1 MNNSNGTLSAD
12 SLPMLTFLVAGLAFV
27 VGVLI
32 TGLSWVQIHQV
43 ETALRLGNAFA
54 ETEYNQA
61 RLWFGIGLGFSAVSF
76 VGMLGVLFY
85 RLGPNSLG

>member
-1 MNNSNGTLSAD
+1 MGNNERSLTTD
-12 SLPMLTFLVAGLAFV
+12 SLSMLTFLASGFAFV

-32 TGLSWVQIHQV
+32 TGLAWTQLDQV

-61 RLWFGIGLGFSAVSF
+61 RLWFGVGLGFAAASF
-76 VGMLGVLFY
+76 VGMLGVIFY
-85 RLGPNSLG
+85 RLGPEPAE